1 MDKLTIIQMHLEGKS
16 NRKIAKSLGLNR
28 KTVNKYINEYIKA
41 ANALTTCAGSTDS
54 ERVRSA
60 AEQITAAPAYKPR
73 KHTPRKWNKEMDSFL
88 DKILAEE
95 EEKRK
100 FLRTSKQQLRNVQI
114 HQLMLDQGFDI
125 GITTVSNKI
134 KEKRTKTKEAFIAQS
149 YPYGQRFEYDFGE
162 VRLNIKGEFTK
173 LFIAVMCAP
182 ASDYRFA
189 VLYNNQ
195 KFDVFLDSQVKFF
208 EHIGGCFEEG
218 VYDNMRNVVS
228 KFIGRNEK
236 EINEK
241 LLSFAA
247 YYGFKVNVTNC
258 FSGNEK
264 GSVER
269 SVDIVRNKAFA
280 ANWKFNSIEEAQA
293 HLDKALA
300 KLNEGKDLEAEKA
313 HLSPYR
319 PPFEVADIRTC
330 VNVNKYSCIQ
340 IDKVFYSVPD
350 TLVGKSVI
358 AKVYPKEI
366 IVLFNQEIVAKHTR
380 SRKEGDMVLDIMHYL
395 HTLIRKP
402 GALRNATAL
411 SANAKLKAIFD
422 EMYSENPRE
431 FVEIL
436 HANKDRDIEQIINA
450 LKNHGVTISPQDQ
463 PHCLNKVESET
474 LKQIS
479 SIMTV
484 GRRVA

>member
-280 ANWKFNSIEEAQA
+280 ANWKFDSIEEAQA

-300 KLNEGKDLEAEKA
+300 KLNEDKNLEAEKA

>member
-1 MDKLTIIQMHLEGKS
+1 
-16 NRKIAKSLGLNR
+16 
-28 KTVNKYINEYIKA
+28 
-41 ANALTTCAGSTDS
+41 
-54 ERVRSA
+54 
-60 AEQITAAPAYKPR
+60 
-73 KHTPRKWNKEMDSFL
+73 MDSFL

-463 PHCLNKVESET
+463 PPCLNKVESET

>member
-1 MDKLTIIQMHLEGKS
+1 MHLEGKS

-228 KFIGRNEK
+228 KFIGRSEK

-280 ANWKFNSIEEAQA
+280 ANWKFDSIEEAQA

-300 KLNEGKDLEAEKA
+300 KLNEDKNLEAEKA

>member
-1 MDKLTIIQMHLEGKS
+1 MDKLIIIQKHLNGES

-41 ANALTTCAGSTDS
+41 ASALTTHTGNVDP

-73 KHTPRKWNKEMDSFL
+73 KHTPRKWNEEMDSFL

-95 EEKRK
+95 EDKRK
-100 FLRTSKQQLRNVQI
+100 FLRTSKQQLTYVQI
-114 HQLMLDQGFDI
+114 HQSMLDQGFDI
-125 GITTVSNKI
+125 GLTTVSNKI
-134 KEKRTKTKEAFIAQS
+134 KEKRTKTKEAFIAQTYS
-149 YPYGQRFEYDFGE
+149 YGQRFEYDFGE
-162 VRLNIKGEFTK
+162 VRLSIKGEFTK
-173 LFIAVMCAP
+173 LYIAVMCAP

-189 VLYNNQ
+189 ILYDNQ

-208 EHIGGCFEEG
+208 EHVKGCFEEG

-228 KFIGRNEK
+228 KFIGRSEK

-241 LLSFAA
+241 LLTFAA

-280 ANWKFNSIEEAQA
+280 VNWQFDSIEEAQV
-293 HLDKALA
+293 HLDKTLA
-300 KLNEGKDLEAEKA
+300 KLNEGKDLKAEKA

-340 IDKVFYSVPD
+340 VDKVFYSVPD
-350 TLVGKSVI
+350 TLVGKNVT

-366 IVLFNQEIVAKHTR
+366 IILFNKEVIAKHTR

-395 HTLIRKP
+395 HTLTRKP

-411 SANAKLKAIFD
+411 SANAELKAVFD

-436 HANKDRDIEQIINA
+436 YANKDKDINQIIDA
-450 LKNHGVTISPQDQ
+450 LKNHGITNEPQNQ
-463 PHCLNKVESET
+463 PSSLSKVESET

>member
-280 ANWKFNSIEEAQA
+280 ANWKFDSIEEAQA

-300 KLNEGKDLEAEKA
+300 KLNEGKNLEAEKA

>member
-100 FLRTSKQQLRNVQI
+100 FLRTSKQQLRNIQI

-228 KFIGRNEK
+228 KFIGRSEK

-280 ANWKFNSIEEAQA
+280 ANWKFDSIEEAQA

-300 KLNEGKDLEAEKA
+300 KLNEDKNLEAEKA

>member
-1 MDKLTIIQMHLEGKS
+1 
-16 NRKIAKSLGLNR
+16 
-28 KTVNKYINEYIKA
+28 
-41 ANALTTCAGSTDS
+41 
-54 ERVRSA
+54 
-60 AEQITAAPAYKPR
+60 
-73 KHTPRKWNKEMDSFL
+73 
-88 DKILAEE
+88 
-95 EEKRK
+95 
-100 FLRTSKQQLRNVQI
+100 
-114 HQLMLDQGFDI
+114 
-125 GITTVSNKI
+125 
-134 KEKRTKTKEAFIAQS
+134 
-149 YPYGQRFEYDFGE
+149 
-162 VRLNIKGEFTK
+162 
-173 LFIAVMCAP
+173 
-182 ASDYRFA
+182 
-189 VLYNNQ
+189 
-195 KFDVFLDSQVKFF
+195 
-208 EHIGGCFEEG
+208 
-218 VYDNMRNVVS
+218 
-228 KFIGRNEK
+228 
-236 EINEK
+236 
-241 LLSFAA
+241 
-247 YYGFKVNVTNC
+247 
-258 FSGNEK
+258 
-264 GSVER
+264 
-269 SVDIVRNKAFA
+269 
-280 ANWKFNSIEEAQA
+280 
-293 HLDKALA
+293 
-300 KLNEGKDLEAEKA
+300 
-313 HLSPYR
+313 
-319 PPFEVADIRTC
+319 
-330 VNVNKYSCIQ
+330 
-340 IDKVFYSVPD
+340 VFYSVPD